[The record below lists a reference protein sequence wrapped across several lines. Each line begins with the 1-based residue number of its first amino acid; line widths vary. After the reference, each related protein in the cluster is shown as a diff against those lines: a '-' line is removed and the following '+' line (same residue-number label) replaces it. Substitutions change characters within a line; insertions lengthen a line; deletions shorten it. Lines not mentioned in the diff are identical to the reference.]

1 MEEEEEQQQNTRN
14 ATQQILNWLHPHL
27 IVEMTSNGNTS
38 QENTC
43 TLTSENKVDSNNVS
57 DQNENAQSESIST
70 VTESEGVK
78 SVSKEAE
85 LPESKY
91 ESVVTH
97 EVKEREAISTCTCT
111 CIRV

>member
-1 MEEEEEQQQNTRN
+1 METLLQ
-14 ATQQILNWLHPHL
+14 
-27 IVEMTSNGNTS
+27 
-38 QENTC
+38 NTC
-43 TLTSENKVDSNNVS
+43 TLTSENKVDSINVS

-91 ESVVTH
+91 ESDVTH
-97 EVKEREAISTCTCT
+97 DVKGCKRTRSTSTFPFGY
-111 CIRV
+111 IY